1 MWRQQDMARG
11 VPDAEKRRMILDRTR
26 TIFFERGVSALTMA
40 EIASLQGISKKT
52 LYRFFPNKDAL
63 ILTVVE
69 DQVKTIAAEAAR
81 LEQDTSIPWLDR
93 IDGIFKVVGT
103 QIRTIS
109 ETTIRDIYYN
119 KPEMWERIDKFRQ
132 EHVFGIVTR
141 LLDEGRKKGFIRK
154 DVDGRLVPLLFVSAI
169 SAVLTPSQMLKLP
182 FPPGMLFDSFIRI
195 LFGGILTDSARRKL
209 FIQEET
215 I

>member
-1 MWRQQDMARG
+1 MVKG
-11 VPDAEKRRMILDRTR
+11 VPDAEKRRMIMDRTR
-26 TIFFERGVSALTMA
+26 SIFFERGVSALTME

-69 DQVKTIAAEAAR
+69 DRVKAIAAEATR
-81 LEQDTSIPWLDR
+81 LEQDTNIPWLDR
-93 IDGIFKVVGT
+93 IGGIFKVVGT
-103 QIRTIS
+103 QISAIS
-109 ETTIRDIYYN
+109 ETTVRDIYYN

-141 LLDEGRKKGFIRK
+141 LLEEGRKKGFIRK

-182 FPPGMLFDSFIRI
+182 FPPAMLFDSFIRI
-195 LFGGILTDSARRKL
+195 LFGGILTESARRKL
-209 FIQEET
+209 FTQEGK

>member
-1 MWRQQDMARG
+1 MVKG
-11 VPDAEKRRMILDRTR
+11 VPDAEKRRMIVDRTR
-26 TIFFERGVSALTMA
+26 SIFFERGVSALTME

-69 DQVKTIAAEAAR
+69 DRVKAIAAEATR
-81 LEQDTSIPWLDR
+81 LEQDTNIPWLDR
-93 IDGIFKVVGT
+93 IGGIFKVVGT
-103 QIRTIS
+103 QISAIS
-109 ETTIRDIYYN
+109 ETTVRDIYYN

-141 LLDEGRKKGFIRK
+141 LLEEGRKKGFIRK

-195 LFGGILTDSARRKL
+195 LFGGILTESARRKL
-209 FIQEET
+209 FTQEGK

>member
-1 MWRQQDMARG
+1 MVKG
-11 VPDAEKRRMILDRTR
+11 VPDAEKRRMIVDRTR
-26 TIFFERGVSALTMA
+26 SIFFERGVSALTME

-69 DQVKTIAAEAAR
+69 DRVKAIAAEATR
-81 LEQDTSIPWLDR
+81 LEQDTNIPWLDR
-93 IDGIFKVVGT
+93 IGGIFKVVGT
-103 QIRTIS
+103 QISAIS
-109 ETTIRDIYYN
+109 ETTVRDIYYN

-141 LLDEGRKKGFIRK
+141 LLEEGRKKGFIRK

-169 SAVLTPSQMLKLP
+169 SAVLTPSQILKLP
-182 FPPGMLFDSFIRI
+182 FPPVMLFDSFIRI

-209 FIQEET
+209 FTQEGK

>member
-1 MWRQQDMARG
+1 MAKG
-11 VPDAEKRRMILDRTR
+11 VPDAEKRRMILDRTG
-26 TIFFERGVSALTMA
+26 TIFFERGVSALTME

-63 ILTVVE
+63 IFTVVE
-69 DQVKTIAAEAAR
+69 DRVKAIAAEAAR

-93 IDGIFKVVGT
+93 IGGIFKVVGT
-103 QIRTIS
+103 QISAIS
-109 ETTIRDIYYN
+109 ETTVRDIYYN
-119 KPEMWERIDKFRQ
+119 KPEMWERIDNFRQ

-141 LLDEGRKKGFIRK
+141 LLEEGRKKGFIRK

-169 SAVLTPSQMLKLP
+169 SAVLTPSQILKLP
-182 FPPGMLFDSFIRI
+182 FPPVMLFDSFIRI

-209 FIQEET
+209 FTQEGK

>member
-1 MWRQQDMARG
+1 MVKG
-11 VPDAEKRRMILDRTR
+11 VPDAEKRRMIVDRTR
-26 TIFFERGVSALTMA
+26 SIFFERGVSALTME

-69 DQVKTIAAEAAR
+69 DRVKAIAAEATR
-81 LEQDTSIPWLDR
+81 LEQDTNIPWLDR
-93 IDGIFKVVGT
+93 IGGIFKVVGT
-103 QIRTIS
+103 QISAIS
-109 ETTIRDIYYN
+109 ETTVRDIYYN

-141 LLDEGRKKGFIRK
+141 LLEEGRKKGFIRK

-182 FPPGMLFDSFIRI
+182 FPPAMLFDSFIRI

-209 FIQEET
+209 FTQEGK

>member
-1 MWRQQDMARG
+1 MAKG
-11 VPDAEKRRMILDRTR
+11 VPDAEKRRMILDRTG
-26 TIFFERGVSALTMA
+26 TIFFERGVSALTME

-63 ILTVVE
+63 IFTVVE
-69 DQVKTIAAEAAR
+69 DRVKAIAAEAAR

-93 IDGIFKVVGT
+93 IGGIFKVVGT
-103 QIRTIS
+103 QISAIS
-109 ETTIRDIYYN
+109 ETTVRDIYYN

-141 LLDEGRKKGFIRK
+141 LLEEGRKKGFIRK

-169 SAVLTPSQMLKLP
+169 GAVLTPSQMLKLP

-209 FIQEET
+209 FTQEEK

>member
-1 MWRQQDMARG
+1 MVKG
-11 VPDAEKRRMILDRTR
+11 VPDAEKRRMIMDRTR
-26 TIFFERGVSALTMA
+26 SIFFERGVSALTME

-69 DQVKTIAAEAAR
+69 DRVKAIAAEATR
-81 LEQDTSIPWLDR
+81 LEQDTNIPWLDR
-93 IDGIFKVVGT
+93 IGGIFKVVGT
-103 QIRTIS
+103 QISAIS
-109 ETTIRDIYYN
+109 ETTVRDIYYN

-141 LLDEGRKKGFIRK
+141 LLEEGRKKGFIRK

-182 FPPGMLFDSFIRI
+182 FPPAMLFDSFIRI

-209 FIQEET
+209 FTQEGK

>member
-1 MWRQQDMARG
+1 MAKG
-11 VPDAEKRRMILDRTR
+11 VPDAEKRKMILDRTR
-26 TIFFERGVSALTMA
+26 AIFFERGVSALTME

-63 ILTVVE
+63 IFTVVE
-69 DQVKTIAAEAAR
+69 DRVKAIAAEAAR

-93 IDGIFKVVGT
+93 IGGIFKVVGT
-103 QIRTIS
+103 QISAIS
-109 ETTIRDIYYN
+109 ETTVRDIYYN

-141 LLDEGRKKGFIRK
+141 LLEEGRKKGFIRK

-169 SAVLTPSQMLKLP
+169 GAVLTPSQMLKLP

-209 FIQEET
+209 FTQEEK